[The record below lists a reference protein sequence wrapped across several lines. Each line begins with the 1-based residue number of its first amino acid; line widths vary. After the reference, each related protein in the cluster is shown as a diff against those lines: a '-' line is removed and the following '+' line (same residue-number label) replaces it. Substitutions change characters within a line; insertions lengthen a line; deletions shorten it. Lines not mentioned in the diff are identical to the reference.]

1 MEKMGRGGLEFS
13 RDVLINPLSSL
24 FSSPYQYLI
33 INMKKKPLCFIH
45 LLFSNPYFHIVTGG
59 KRLGLFLI
67 VTLGKIL

>member
-33 INMKKKPLCFIH
+33 INMKKSHCASFIYY
-45 LLFSNPYFHIVTGG
+45 S
-59 KRLGLFLI
+59 LI
-67 VTLGKIL
+67 LIFISSLVASGSASF